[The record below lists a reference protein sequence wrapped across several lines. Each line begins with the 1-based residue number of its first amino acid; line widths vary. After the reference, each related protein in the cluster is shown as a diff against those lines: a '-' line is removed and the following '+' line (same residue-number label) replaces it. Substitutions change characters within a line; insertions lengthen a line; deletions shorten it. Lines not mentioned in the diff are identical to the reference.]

1 MSDEVPSP
9 GPYTLY
15 EETLA
20 DMPRWKSRKQE
31 IKDRLL
37 GKLDDTENIVQKRF
51 RRAIETAQGHDDLIE
66 STITAFG
73 PRSKIYAETGWHLR
87 GVEPLYEVDP
97 ELRNPDIIIGHD
109 DRNTLVVVEC
119 KTGLSSPQ
127 SALKQIR
134 DATEVIHDHHDYLS
148 RKAGCSFERI
158 DRVLCVP
165 APMVD
170 RAVNAIE
177 KEERENDPDEPI
189 YLWKVYRFE
198 DETLQLHTDF
208 DKRTETKSSH
218 DNRLTEMLDGQE
230 GVATADFPKLT
241 PDFFPET
248 DPYVIMETVFAE
260 LLVSRE
266 ASDASIR
273 RITRDE
279 VYDYLNDQRR
289 IPHYEVEVVAEM
301 LCDDV
306 LSKMID
312 FGLIEETESED
323 GIADDVETYKYADP
337 PISGRSSDR
346 ILSNLTSEYEEEWVE
361 RKAEQEARKE
371 VVAEFRDEHAELSDF
386 FEQD

>member
-1 MSDEVPSP
+1 MSDKATSP
-9 GPYTLY
+9 EPYTLY

-37 GKLDDTENIVQKRF
+37 GELDDAENIIQKRF
-51 RRAIETAQGHDDLIE
+51 DRAIETAQGHDDLIE

-73 PRSKIYAETGWHLR
+73 PRSEIYGETEWHLR

-109 DRNTLVVVEC
+109 DRDALVTVEC

-127 SALKQIR
+127 SALGQIR
-134 DATEVIHDHHDYLS
+134 DAAEVIDDHHDYLS

-158 DRVLCVP
+158 ERVLCVP
-165 APMVD
+165 APMAD
-170 RAVNAIE
+170 RAVAAIE
-177 KEERENDPDEPI
+177 QEERDDDPDEPI

-198 DETLQLHTDF
+198 GETLQLHTDF
-208 DKRTETKSSH
+208 DTRSEAESSH
-218 DNRLTEMLDGQE
+218 NNRLTEMLDGEE
-230 GVATADFPKLT
+230 GVATADVPKLT

-266 ASDASIR
+266 MSDASIR

-289 IPHYEVEVVAEM
+289 IPHYEVDVIAEM

-306 LSKMID
+306 LSKMIE
-312 FGLIEETESED
+312 FGLIEQTGSED
-323 GIADDVETYKYADP
+323 GVADDIETYEYVDP
-337 PISGRSSDR
+337 PISGTSSDR
-346 ILSNLTSEYEEEWVE
+346 ILSNLTSEYEEEWIE
-361 RKAEQEARKE
+361 RKAEHEAREE
-371 VVAEFRDEHAELSDF
+371 VVAEFRDEHTELSDF
-386 FEQD
+386 FDRD